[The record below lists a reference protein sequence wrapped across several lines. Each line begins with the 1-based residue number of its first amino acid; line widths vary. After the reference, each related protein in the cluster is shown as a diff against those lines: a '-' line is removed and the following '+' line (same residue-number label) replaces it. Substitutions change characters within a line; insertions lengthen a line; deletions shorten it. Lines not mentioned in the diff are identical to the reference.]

1 MELDP
6 PQETVSGPPP
16 SVGGPP
22 PTPVETGAAFISA
35 LRDVGLLGDL
45 NDGLLN
51 ALLERLPPTHDED
64 VRRTE
69 LMRLYYVEAPSDG
82 GVARRTK
89 DRLLLH
95 DAESG
100 DSAREIVRRLV
111 ECSPEVGALSLER
124 IGTDD
129 GPLVLRTRSDTF
141 SAVLEADD
149 DDLDTGQIDLSELDA
164 SPTVAVQALVRAVN
178 ILLDREDVRE
188 RFVLL
193 CCDGRRECYVRVSL
207 ADALALCT
215 AGHLASDED
224 EAVLDLGAWGRS

>member
-1 MELDP
+1 MERNWRLDFFTAYSCP
-6 PQETVSGPPP
+6 SRVTATAWPQRWSFIVGVS
-16 SVGGPP
+16 
-22 PTPVETGAAFISA
+22 
-35 LRDVGLLGDL
+35 
-45 NDGLLN
+45 
-51 ALLERLPPTHDED
+51 
-64 VRRTE
+64 
-69 LMRLYYVEAPSDG
+69 Y
-82 GVARRTK
+82 
-89 DRLLLH
+89 
-95 DAESG
+95 
-100 DSAREIVRRLV
+100 
-111 ECSPEVGALSLER
+111 
-124 IGTDD
+124 
-129 GPLVLRTRSDTF
+129 
-141 SAVLEADD
+141 D